1 VQTDETLCNA
11 ALAQTGSIRT
21 DVTQNSSKRDHRRQ
35 FMPVLDSRNRRVRGL
50 YSGTG
55 AILDCEKQPVRTRVA
70 AKEALDR
77 EAIRPA

>member
-50 YSGTG
+50 YTPERALFLIARNSP
-55 AILDCEKQPVRTRVA
+55 CERASPPKKR
-70 AKEALDR
+70 
-77 EAIRPA
+77 